1 MKQNSPAVQHGF
13 TLVEMMIVTAILAI
27 LAVIALPSYERYIE
41 RGDATE
47 AKAEILKVQSIL
59 TQERLRN
66 PNSNTLTASGIRSR
80 IAVTGASQI
89 QLSKNVSAKYQLG
102 VAGSD
107 DSPILTLT
115 PRSNNR
121 TLGVRVDLFSNALI
135 CADATTTKASAVDSA
150 KCKATATGLN

>member
-1 MKQNSPAVQHGF
+1 MKKNSHAVQHGF

-66 PNSNTLTASGIRSR
+66 PNSNTLTASGIRNR

-115 PRSNNR
+115 PR
-121 TLGVRVDLFSNALI
+121 
-135 CADATTTKASAVDSA
+135 
-150 KCKATATGLN
+150 

>member
-66 PNSNTLTASGIRSR
+66 PNSNTLTASGIRSINLCCSLNR
-80 IAVTGASQI
+80 ICSVRMQRYRKRKSRKNMTG
-89 QLSKNVSAKYQLG
+89 
-102 VAGSD
+102 
-107 DSPILTLT
+107 
-115 PRSNNR
+115 RR
-121 TLGVRVDLFSNALI
+121 
-135 CADATTTKASAVDSA
+135 
-150 KCKATATGLN
+150 